1 MRTSIGFEQMEELRV
16 GDTFVESEYGL
27 SISCKVLT
35 DPKPGKGF
43 DGRKTLKWTAQ
54 DEKTGR
60 VINYMVTDGFLHY
73 GPHLY
78 RPEQP

>member
-1 MRTSIGFEQMEELRV
+1 MRTSISFEQMAELRV

-35 DPKPGKGF
+35 NPKLGKGI

-54 DEKTGR
+54 DEETGGA
-60 VINYMVTDGFLHY
+60 IEYMVTDGFLHY

-78 RPEQP
+78 SSVRP